1 MTRTAPT
8 ARQEKLTLL
17 APLLLVLSVSMPPLG
32 GGLAK
37 EVSQGHDILALAFLR
52 NALAAI
58 IMLAIVRPSLTR
70 LTRAQWGAA
79 AALGASLAIMNAN
92 FYLALARLP
101 LGVAVAIE
109 FLGPLAVAMVGA
121 RRVVDYL
128 WPLVAFG
135 GVLLLT
141 PLAGAD
147 RLDPAGLGFA
157 LITAGAWAAY
167 ILLSRHAGQ
176 QIPGMTGLALALL
189 FATLFTAPVGLPVA
203 GPYLSSPEM
212 VAKVAAVSMLST
224 LLPYALEFVALRRV
238 SMALFGI
245 MMAMEPALSAVV
257 GLFLLGEVLSLS
269 AVAAIGLICLAAVG
283 SSLSRRPPP

>member
-1 MTRTAPT
+1 MNKAAHP
-8 ARQEKLTLL
+8 ARADRLTLL

-37 EVSQGHDILALAFLR
+37 DVAQGHDILALAFLR
-52 NALAAI
+52 NAISAA
-58 IMLAIVRPSLTR
+58 IMLAIVRPSFRNLTG
-70 LTRAQWGAA
+70 AQWRAA
-79 AALGASLAIMNAN
+79 AALGASLAVMNAC

-128 WPLVAFG
+128 WPLLALA

-141 PLAGAD
+141 PLAGAE
-147 RLDPAGLGFA
+147 RLDPLGLLFA
-157 LITAGAWAAY
+157 IVTAVGWAAY
-167 ILLSRHAGQ
+167 ILMSRHAGR

-189 FATLFTAPVGLPVA
+189 FATLFTAPVGLPVS
-203 GPYLSSPEM
+203 GPYLTSPEM
-212 VAKVAAVSMLST
+212 MAKVAAVSMLST

-238 SMALFGI
+238 STALFGI

-269 AVAAIGLICLAAVG
+269 AVAAIILICMAALG
-283 SSLSRRPPP
+283 SNLTRRGG

>member
-1 MTRTAPT
+1 MTMPAPK
-8 ARQEKLTLL
+8 ARQETLTLL

-37 EVSQGHDILALAFLR
+37 DISQGHDILALAFLR
-52 NALAAI
+52 NALAAA
-58 IMLAIVRPSLTR
+58 IMLVIVRPSFSR
-70 LTRAQWGAA
+70 LTRAQWTAA
-79 AALGASLAIMNAN
+79 AGLGASLAIMNAN

-101 LGVAVAIE
+101 LGVSVAIE

-121 RRVVDYL
+121 RRITDYL
-128 WPLVAFG
+128 WPLLAFG

-141 PLAGAD
+141 PLAGAE
-147 RLDPAGLGFA
+147 RLDPVGLGFA
-157 LITAGAWAAY
+157 VITAGAWAAY
-167 ILLSRHAGQ
+167 ILLSRHAGR

-189 FATLFTAPVGLPVA
+189 FATLFTAPVGLPVS
-203 GPYLSSPEM
+203 GPYLSSAEM
-212 VAKVAAVSMLST
+212 LAKVAAVAMLST

-238 SMALFGI
+238 STALFGI

-269 AVAAIGLICLAAVG
+269 AVTAIALICLAAVG
-283 SSLSRRPPP
+283 SSLSRRTAQ

>member
-1 MTRTAPT
+1 MNAP
-8 ARQEKLTLL
+8 APAKPDRLTLL

-37 EVSQGHDILALAFLR
+37 EVSQGHDILALSFLR
-52 NALAAI
+52 NALAAF
-58 IMLAIVRPSLTR
+58 IMLAVVRPSFRHLSR
-70 LTRAQWGAA
+70 EQWTAA
-79 AALGASLAIMNAN
+79 AALGASLAIMNAC

-109 FLGPLAVAMVGA
+109 FLGPLAVAMIGA
-121 RRVVDYL
+121 RRAVDFL
-128 WPLVAFG
+128 WPLLALG

-141 PLAGAD
+141 PLAGTD
-147 RLDPAGLGFA
+147 RLDPVGLFFA
-157 LITAGAWAAY
+157 IVTAGGWAAY
-167 ILLSRHAGQ
+167 ILLSRQAGRA
-176 QIPGMTGLALALL
+176 IPGMTGLALALL
-189 FATLFTAPVGLPVA
+189 FASLFTLPLGLPVS

-212 VAKVAAVSMLST
+212 VAKVVAVAMLST

-238 SMALFGI
+238 STALFGI

-269 AVAAIGLICLAAVG
+269 AVAAIALICAAALG
-283 SSLSRRPPP
+283 SSLSRR

>member
-1 MTRTAPT
+1 MNKAAHP
-8 ARQEKLTLL
+8 ARADRLTLL

-37 EVSQGHDILALAFLR
+37 DVSQGHDILALAFLR
-52 NALAAI
+52 NAISAA
-58 IMLAIVRPSLTR
+58 IMLAIVRPSFRNLTG
-70 LTRAQWGAA
+70 AQWRAA
-79 AALGASLAIMNAN
+79 AALGASLAVMNAC

-128 WPLVAFG
+128 WPLLALA

-141 PLAGAD
+141 PLAGAE
-147 RLDPAGLGFA
+147 RLDPLGLLFA
-157 LITAGAWAAY
+157 IVTAVGWAAY
-167 ILLSRHAGQ
+167 ILMSRHAGR

-189 FATLFTAPVGLPVA
+189 FATLFTAPVGLPVS
-203 GPYLSSPEM
+203 GPYLTSPEM
-212 VAKVAAVSMLST
+212 MAKVAAVSMLST

-238 SMALFGI
+238 STALFGI

-269 AVAAIGLICLAAVG
+269 AVAAIILICMAALG
-283 SSLSRRPPP
+283 SNLTRRGG

>member
-1 MTRTAPT
+1 MNGAGPS
-8 ARQEKLTLL
+8 ARPDRLTLL

-37 EVSQGHDILALAFLR
+37 DVSQGHDILALAFLR
-52 NALAAI
+52 NAISAA
-58 IMLAIVRPSLTR
+58 IMLAIVRPSLR
-70 LTRAQWGAA
+70 KLTGAQWRAA
-79 AALGASLAIMNAN
+79 AALGASLAVMNAC

-128 WPLVAFG
+128 WPLLALA

-147 RLDPAGLGFA
+147 RLDPLGLFFA
-157 LITAGAWAAY
+157 IVTAVGWAAY
-167 ILLSRHAGQ
+167 ILMSRHAGQ

-189 FATLFTAPVGLPVA
+189 FATLFTAPVGLPVS
-203 GPYLSSPEM
+203 GPYLASAEM
-212 VAKVAAVSMLST
+212 LGMVVVVALLST

-238 SMALFGI
+238 STALFGI

-269 AVAAIGLICLAAVG
+269 AVAAIALICLAAVG
-283 SSLSRRPPP
+283 SNLTRRDA

>member
-1 MTRTAPT
+1 MNKAAHP
-8 ARQEKLTLL
+8 ARADRLTLL

-37 EVSQGHDILALAFLR
+37 DVSQGHDILALAFLR
-52 NALAAI
+52 NAISAA
-58 IMLAIVRPSLTR
+58 IMLAIVRPSFRNLTG
-70 LTRAQWGAA
+70 AQWRAA
-79 AALGASLAIMNAN
+79 AALGASLAAMNAC

-128 WPLVAFG
+128 WPLLALA

-141 PLAGAD
+141 PLAGAE
-147 RLDPAGLGFA
+147 RLAPLGLLFA
-157 LITAGAWAAY
+157 IVTAVGWAAY
-167 ILLSRHAGQ
+167 ILMSRHAGR

-189 FATLFTAPVGLPVA
+189 FATLFTAPVGLPVS
-203 GPYLSSPEM
+203 GPYLTSPEM
-212 VAKVAAVSMLST
+212 MAKVAAVSMLST

-238 SMALFGI
+238 STALFGI

-269 AVAAIGLICLAAVG
+269 AVAAIILICMAALG
-283 SSLSRRPPP
+283 SNLTRRGG